1 VRRLAAVADAISQQQ
16 QFNETIDRALGE
28 PSRGVARLDAIR
40 MGDKRCIPPAGRY
53 PPAGV
58 PPSHGDIGSA
68 RCEYSTVIPDSP
80 GYADNAGYV
89 VFGHS
94 GTASASLK

>member
-1 VRRLAAVADAISQQQ
+1 MDRTKPGQEGVRRLAAVADAISQQQ
-16 QFNETIDRALGE
+16 QFNETIDRVLGE

-40 MGDKRCIPPAGRY
+40 MGDKRR
-53 PPAGV
+53 V